1 MEEAPEA
8 KRARTGTMPPEIRDE
23 IEKALLQFGEVEYYK
38 KSHKRGP
45 GHVRHRCLPPE
56 DLVHEKVETIK
67 KRHANR
73 AHFRCS
79 NPKCEEP
86 IRNDR
91 WDTHV
96 LKMSSDLPLALCLNS
111 R

>member
-23 IEKALLQFGEVEYYK
+23 IEKALLQLGEVEYYK

-67 KRHANR
+67 KGHANR

-91 WDTHV
+91 WECRTT
-96 LKMSSDLPLALCLNS
+96 LTPCLS
-111 R
+111 AR